1 MVKRKNKPKKDASFS
16 APDNNNNNNNSPLK
30 KTEEKIIK
38 KNTQLYKGA
47 LREIRKLQKSTNLL
61 IPKAPFLR
69 LVSFFYN
76 KNTI

>member
-16 APDNNNNNNNSPLK
+16 APDNNNNNSPLK
-30 KTEEKIIK
+30 ETEEKIIK

-47 LREIRKLQKSTNLL
+47 LREIRKLQKSTDLL

-69 LVSFFYN
+69 LVSFFCF
-76 KNTI
+76 